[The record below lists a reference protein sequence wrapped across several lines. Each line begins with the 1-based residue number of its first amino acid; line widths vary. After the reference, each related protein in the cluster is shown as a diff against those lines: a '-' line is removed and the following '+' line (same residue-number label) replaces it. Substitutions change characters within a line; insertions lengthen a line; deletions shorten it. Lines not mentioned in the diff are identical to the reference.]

1 MAQKFELYTPGTSF
15 LYRMDPRVKIVGVLG
30 IFLLSVVFTDPRFL
44 APIFFGVL
52 AVIIAGRV
60 PLQRVALLLRSLAI
74 LVALALVFW
83 PLIYQ
88 RGPTL
93 LTLLGFRITEY
104 GVVYGFGMAFRIL
117 DMVIAPIALFLT
129 TPQPDF
135 VSGLRQLGVPYKATF
150 ALSTAFRFLPTIVGI
165 GQSIVEAQRA
175 RGFDPSRGGPLKRV
189 QNYSRLLGPLMI
201 SAIRIAQ
208 QLSFAVE
215 ARAFSLNRGRTYFRQ
230 LAFSTSDYVTLAMLV
245 AISLAALVIRIRG
258 FGAL

>member
-1 MAQKFELYTPGTSF
+1 
-15 LYRMDPRVKIVGVLG
+15 VK
-30 IFLLSVVFTDPRFL
+30 
-44 APIFFGVL
+44 
-52 AVIIAGRV
+52 
-60 PLQRVALLLRSLAI
+60 RVALLLRSLTI
-74 LVALALVFW
+74 LVVLALVFW

-93 LTLLGFRITEY
+93 VTVAGFRITEY
-104 GVVYGFGMAFRIL
+104 GVIYGFGMAFRIL

-150 ALSTAFRFLPTIVGI
+150 VLSTAFRFLPTIVGI

-175 RGFDPSRGGPLKRV
+175 RGLDPSHGGPVAKIK
-189 QNYSRLLGPLMI
+189 NYSRILGPLMI

-215 ARAFSLNRGRTYFRQ
+215 ARAFSLSRPRTYLRQ
-230 LAFSTSDYVTLAMLV
+230 LVFSTADYA
-245 AISLAALVIRIRG
+245 ALAAIALISIAALAIRLRG
-258 FGAL
+258 LGAL